1 MAFSSIEDLRL
12 SLGLGARANLF
23 EVALAFPVSLTGNST
38 TDWAGPSQIE
48 ITATDVNIL
57 VKAAQVPAFTV
68 GVIEVPYKAGRRIK
82 IPGDRTFADWTVTV
96 INDENHTARRA
107 FTAWIEMISKGNYN
121 SPTKSVVNNYFTDLT
136 VSQLNGHGDP
146 IRTYS
151 LINSFPTDVS
161 AVDLSMDSTD
171 TLSEFTVNFQ
181 YQYLTSSFG
190 GITLSGGSV
199 GRGSESEGG
208 GGGGG
213 SSA

>member
-1 MAFSSIEDLRL
+1 MAFSSIENLRL

-38 TDWAGPSQIE
+38 TDWPGPTQTE
-48 ITATDVNIL
+48 ITTTDVNIL

-96 INDENHTARRA
+96 INDEQHVGRRA

-121 SPTKSVVNNYFTDLT
+121 SATKSSVNNYYTDLT
-136 VSQLNGHGDP
+136 VFQLDGKNTAV
-146 IRTYS
+146 RTYTLS
-151 LINSFPTDVS
+151 DAFPTDVS

-181 YQYLTSSFG
+181 YQYLTSSFD
-190 GITLSGGSV
+190 GITLSGAGS
-199 GRGSESEGG
+199 GSGSENEGG
-208 GGGGG
+208 GNNN
-213 SSA
+213 